1 MSMEKRGVVDAQT
14 PPQSGKCCGGQCGKG
29 SNQPQT
35 KEAAD
40 TQEDHMMTRLSDAA
54 ADARKK

>member
-1 MSMEKRGVVDAQT
+1 MMEKRGIVNDRT
-14 PPQSGKCCGGQCGKG
+14 PNQSGKCCGGNCGKG
-29 SNQPQT
+29 QNQPQT

-40 TQEDHMMTRLSDAA
+40 AQEDHLMTRLSDAA